1 MYIIRDRGPP
11 RPLPALHC
19 QWVCELEMR
28 TTRSVAKDFCL
39 PLQDD
44 LELAAAAARKM
55 KKGRG
60 TRGRT
65 GGRKERYY
73 SLPPL
78 HPYIPTYPPTY
89 TYLMVC
95 WGG

>member
-1 MYIIRDRGPP
+1 MYIIKDRGPP

-19 QWVCELEMR
+19 KWVCELEMR

-60 TRGRT
+60 ARGRT

-73 SLPPL
+73 IPPPATSL
-78 HPYIPTYPPTY
+78 HPYLHMPT
-89 TYLMVC
+89 
-95 WGG
+95 